1 MAVAALVMAGGKATR
16 MGAEKPLLHVGSKAL
31 IERVIDVLRQ
41 SESVDRIV
49 VAVSPH
55 TQETG
60 IAANHLGVEVIS
72 TVGEG
77 YESDMKQAIKAL
89 SLGNVLVVS
98 ADLPFLLP
106 RVVDEAIERYLSS
119 GKPALMVAAPVDLF
133 KRNGMEPSYVFDLD
147 GRKLAPV
154 GVNIIDG
161 KRVDEAELDESVY
174 VVEFNGLV
182 FNVNTPQDLEIARS
196 RSEQAG

>member
-1 MAVAALVMAGGKATR
+1 MALAALVMAGGKAKR
-16 MGAEKPLLHVGSKAL
+16 MGAEKPLLHVGNKPL

-41 SESVDRIV
+41 SESVNRII

-72 TVGEG
+72 TLGEG

-89 SLGNVLVVS
+89 RLGNVLVVS

-106 RVVDEAIERYLSS
+106 RIVDEAIERYLSS

-133 KRNGMEPSYVFDLD
+133 RRNGMEPSYIFDLN

-161 KRVDEAELDESVY
+161 KRVDEPKLDESVY

>member
-1 MAVAALVMAGGKATR
+1 

-31 IERVIDVLRQ
+31 IERVIDALRQ

-60 IAANHLGVEVIS
+60 IAANRLGVEVIS

-89 SLGNVLVVS
+89 SLGDVLVVS

-106 RVVDEAIERYLSS
+106 RVVDEAIDRYLSS

-133 KRNGMEPSYVFDLD
+133 KRNGVEPSYVFDLD

-161 KRVDEAELDESVY
+161 KRVDEPKLDESLY

-182 FNVNTPQDLEIARS
+182 FNVNTPQDLEIARI